1 MINKVFAI
9 NGRTFYEVK
18 DENGKLLRGQEI
30 FDYIERLEKALDK
43 ACNDW
48 EEELRDCGYFM
59 MKNNICDCKCGL
71 CSEEK
76 RIKLLKEWC
85 MKDETNSNKIRL

>member
-59 MKNNICDCKCGL
+59 MKNNICNQKCVL
-71 CSEEK
+71 CRKNK

-85 MKDETNSNKIRL
+85 MKNETDSSKIK

>member
-18 DENGKLLRGQEI
+18 DENGKLIHGQEI

-43 ACNDW
+43 VCRIYDEEVHDCNFFMIKNDICNKK
-48 EEELRDCGYFM
+48 CGHCDQEKRVKLM
-59 MKNNICDCKCGL
+59 KEWVMKNETDSSK
-71 CSEEK
+71 
-76 RIKLLKEWC
+76 IKL
-85 MKDETNSNKIRL
+85 